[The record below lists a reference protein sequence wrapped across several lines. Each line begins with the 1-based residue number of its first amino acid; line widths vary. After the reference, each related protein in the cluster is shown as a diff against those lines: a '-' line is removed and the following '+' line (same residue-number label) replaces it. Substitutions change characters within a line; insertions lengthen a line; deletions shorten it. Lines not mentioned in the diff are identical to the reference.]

1 MISPT
6 DLLKKIKRRLGVR
19 VLKLSLT
26 DEELLDIITGE
37 TLDTFSIYV
46 PYVFKDFITKKDR
59 VPGTVNSYFL
69 DDCLKR
75 HHDVQCIGIY
85 DVNLGDGTS
94 LREAAMLG
102 IYEGSSVPVPR
113 HSQYLGG
120 FSLENAMLSGALADI
135 TSAFEFAREVF
146 FFEAPNRIT
155 ITRHEV
161 DDIAQVTFQAKHPK
175 DLSTIAITYEEEFFK
190 LAMLNIKI
198 ALYNEMKYY
207 NEMDTTFGGARLMI
221 DEWSSAEE
229 NRESLLKE
237 WDDKYI
243 IERGDAIF
251 VI

>member
-1 MISPT
+1 MLSPT
-6 DLLKKIKRRLGVR
+6 DLLKKIKRRLGTR

-37 TLDTFSIYV
+37 TLDTFSNYV
-46 PYVFKDFITKKDR
+46 PYVFKDYITTEDKI
-59 VPGTVNSYFL
+59 PGTINSYFL

-75 HHDVQCIGIY
+75 HHDVQCIGVY

-94 LREAAMLG
+94 LREAALAG
-102 IYEGSSVPVPR
+102 VYGGQYTPSPK
-113 HSQYLGG
+113 HSQYLDGT
-120 FSLENAMLSGALADI
+120 SLENIMMAGALADI

-146 FFEAPNRIT
+146 LFEAPNRLT
-155 ITRHEV
+155 ITRHSI
-161 DDIAQVTFQAKHPK
+161 DSFAQVTFQARHPK

-190 LAMLNIKI
+190 LALLNIKI

-207 NEMDTTFGGARLMI
+207 NEMDTTYGGARLMI
-221 DEWSSAEE
+221 DEWSSAED

-237 WDDKYI
+237 WSDKYI